1 MRDVLIAWEFPT
13 LHQIDIGQS
22 VKAVLCSIRNYIIPF
37 VQKIPV
43 ARNIR
48 KALQIKHLRRF
59 APLLFYYSLK
69 NIYTPQFPPTS
80 TFSHFFG
87 ALRLSEGLALVFS
100 LTSPNHGIM
109 EKNPKKSQKTF
120 TPQRLTKIPPLQNFL
135 DKRKNIVPY
144 TSVYVLYTHLPPH
157 FVNLTNLVPC
167 GILRANKNKNRVSQ

>member
-1 MRDVLIAWEFPT
+1 MVS
-13 LHQIDIGQS
+13 S

-69 NIYTPQFPPTS
+69 NIYTPQFPPTP

-87 ALRLSEGLALVFS
+87 ALRLSEGLAHVFS

-109 EKNPKKSQKTF
+109 EKNPKNGQKV
-120 TPQRLTKIPPLQNFL
+120 LTRQPLSNIPPLQNFL
-135 DKRKNIVPY
+135 DKRNNIVGY
-144 TSVYVLYTHLPPH
+144 ASVYGLYTA
-157 FVNLTNLVPC
+157 
-167 GILRANKNKNRVSQ
+167 I